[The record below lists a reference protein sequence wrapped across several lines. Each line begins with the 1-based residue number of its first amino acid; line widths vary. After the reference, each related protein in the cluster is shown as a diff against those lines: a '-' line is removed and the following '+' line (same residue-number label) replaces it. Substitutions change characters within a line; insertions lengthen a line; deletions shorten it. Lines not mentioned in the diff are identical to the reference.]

1 MVVVCGGYVAVVEVD
16 VLVPCSPLMVMHDD
30 ADTGVDCC
38 DVDLE
43 N

>member
-30 ADTGVDCC
+30 ADTGVIVVI
-38 DVDLE
+38 VDLE

>member
-16 VLVPCSPLMVMHDD
+16 VLVPCSLMVMHYDD

-38 DVDLE
+38 DC
-43 N
+43 

>member
-1 MVVVCGGYVAVVEVD
+1 MVEVD

-38 DVDLE
+38 DC
-43 N
+43 